1 MNNFFHLFQNNVY
14 GLGWISRQ
22 QFEETWA
29 ALLGVLSSPL
39 SPEQT
44 SREVYCNRQLHARFL
59 FGRKYREHVMVN
71 DVLE

>member
-1 MNNFFHLFQNNVY
+1 MLGFNFA
-14 GLGWISRQ
+14 GLLPVDPPPRGTGFEVILNLVGWISRQ

-44 SREVYCNRQLHARFL
+44 SREV
-59 FGRKYREHVMVN
+59 
-71 DVLE
+71 

>member
-1 MNNFFHLFQNNVY
+1 MNNFFQNNVY

-44 SREVYCNRQLHARFL
+44 SREVYCNRQLHRFL
-59 FGRKYREHVMVN
+59 FGRKYREHVRVN
-71 DVLE
+71 DVIE